1 MVMDLYGSPAL
12 SKYTGYRQ
20 ERQPAMLSS
29 YENHKKKILS
39 TENISVN
46 PVKEAD
52 LVQSE
57 PWDVHT

>member
-1 MVMDLYGSPAL
+1 MVVQLYPSIQ
-12 SKYTGYRQ
+12 GYRQ